1 MCKVTVDNEEFKT
14 IEEAAKFLEV
24 TPSYLSAN
32 LGANEKINVNGF
44 DVQRIGR
51 RRTFNKIIC
60 METKQV
66 YNTIT
71 DLSNSLG
78 VSIWKISNELG
89 AHDVFKHAGKSYFR
103 LSDKSQLN
111 RIRTSSNR
119 ALGNR
124 HITVMCKQTGEV
136 FESIK
141 ELANNLSINPA
152 QISNALIKEGKFRRN
167 GLTYVKYQTVI
178 QKVEEATQPIQLQVQ
193 MNTTP
198 IELPKENAV
207 TVIKNLVKQNIDSD
221 QYYVAKVLI
230 DVLDK
235 LVNEKNIVNN
245 S

>member
-1 MCKVTVDNEEFKT
+1 MCKVMIEDQEFKT
-14 IEEAAKFLEV
+14 LEEAAKFLEV
-24 TPSYLSAN
+24 KPGYLSAN
-32 LGANEKINVNGF
+32 LGANETININGF
-44 DVQRIGR
+44 NVQRIGR
-51 RRTFNKIIC
+51 KRTFNKIIC

-71 DLSNSLG
+71 ELSNSLG
-78 VSIWKISNELG
+78 VGTGQISNELC

-103 LSDKSQLN
+103 LSDKSQIN
-111 RIRTSSNR
+111 RIHKPSNR

-178 QKVEEATQPIQLQVQ
+178 QKVEEGTQPIQLQLQ

-207 TVIKNLVKQNIDSD
+207 TVIKNLVKQNVDSD

-230 DVLDK
+230 DVLEK